1 MKTIVSRL
9 QNIWIHWSLLLLPKP
24 NQKDKSKAQR
34 SLKTWT
40 FVNFNSK
47 NNYFQRISAWW
58 GVVISAVTLFWS
70 EMPDWDTDAEVQI
83 LFFATMAP
91 KSRLARGTEVPW
103 WRKRMLIKS
112 YEITKKYGPKGEP
125 FLIWSDKHGPWKPF
139 FWRSQRNLMKIGR
152 SFCEVWGSFLEM
164 EWLVFGSFPTFSSL
178 AIIPWMG
185 LENPGNLP
193 DHNWDRGI
201 WLAAR
206 RSVAA
211 STPLHIIGIK
221 FIPRWKSELNLREVN
236 PLLAFIVII

>member
-1 MKTIVSRL
+1 MNTLIITIVA
-9 QNIWIHWSLLLLPKP
+9 QTQPKRQEQSTTITK
-24 NQKDKSKAQR
+24 N
-34 SLKTWT
+34 LGT

-47 NNYFQRISAWW
+47 NHYFQRISAWW

-112 YEITKKYGPKGEP
+112 YEITRNTALKANHFWSEATNMVPESHFFGGHRKFDENWEI
-125 FLIWSDKHGPWKPF
+125 FL
-139 FWRSQRNLMKIGR
+139 RSMRQ
-152 SFCEVWGSFLEM
+152 FLEM

-221 FIPRWKSELNLREVN
+221 FIPRLKEWTQSSWGQSTISVYCNY
-236 PLLAFIVII
+236 III